1 MQLSLKNR
9 RKWLLGGGLLLL
21 TATPSF
27 ALFGIGDIVFD
38 PTSYASLVSQ
48 LTTLQTQ
55 YTMLK
60 NNIEHFSIKQ
70 QWQTTLTALK
80 NANVKNMF
88 GETNGMTTALN
99 SNSPSASTTGWSAAT
114 VPVSSDLPAYIGSQ
128 TPGSP
133 QLSQLAM
140 IEMSDSVSPDC
151 ITAVGQYRAART
163 QNATANS
170 SLTANQLDGS
180 SSTNSEVQQLNL
192 LNAAEAQKISEMQS
206 QGVLQACVASQMAVA
221 NMQQRNAAATD
232 LNTAVFVQTQH
243 ATHDMTAASEDNTW
257 QTYLP

>member
-99 SNSPSASTTGWSAAT
+99 SNSPSASTTGWSAAI
-114 VPVSSDLPAYIGSQ
+114 PRRPDAEYHRQQQPHSQPARWRSLHQQRSAATQPAQRG
-128 TPGSP
+128 GSP
-133 QLSQLAM
+133 EDVRDAVPGRLA
-140 IEMSDSVSPDC
+140 
-151 ITAVGQYRAART
+151 
-163 QNATANS
+163 
-170 SLTANQLDGS
+170 SLRRVADGCR
-180 SSTNSEVQQLNL
+180 QHA
-192 LNAAEAQKISEMQS
+192 AAERR
-206 QGVLQACVASQMAVA
+206 C
-221 NMQQRNAAATD
+221 
-232 LNTAVFVQTQH
+232 
-243 ATHDMTAASEDNTW
+243 
-257 QTYLP
+257 Y